1 MRVRIHHAAG
11 LVAALVQVVG
21 AQASRATVAVQGL
34 AYDSLRRAP
43 LTDAFITMA
52 GSAASATTD
61 SRGRFQFDSVSPGLH
76 VFHMHHVM
84 LDSLGFP
91 GLASRVLVTDGT
103 DDVRITVP
111 SFATLWRTAC
121 GATVPPPQDS
131 GVVYGTVR
139 DARDHRPVA
148 QALIRATWTDSIS
161 LLADM
166 SENPQDFDTA
176 EWSAFTRL
184 ARRSA
189 FTRRRWRM
197 EATSDAN
204 GGYTLCGVPTSGAGL
219 LVQAV
224 RDSNSSGRI
233 DVPLRDLRVYRRDL
247 RIGAVALGTIAGQL
261 TDRTGTPFAFA
272 RVAVGELPETRSGPD
287 GRFTIRDVPI
297 GTRQVDVR
305 FVGMMPVTVA
315 VEVSAGDTALVH
327 MRLERVTTLRGV
339 TVVASGSMGRVLARE
354 FDARRRQG
362 TGYFADSNSI
372 VRYPTLASALR
383 GIPSVLVEQ
392 RNGLLSLSLP
402 DGRGGR
408 CRPDVSI
415 DGAEAD
421 YNNLLDLETREVAG
435 LELHAR
441 GISAALGTRAVS
453 EPLCGVILVW
463 TKYGFRSR

>member
-1 MRVRIHHAAG
+1 M
-11 LVAALVQVVG
+11 AALVQVAG
-21 AQASRATVAVQGL
+21 AQSSHATVAVHGL

-61 SRGRFQFDSVSPGLH
+61 ARGRFHFDSVPPGVH
-76 VFHMHHVM
+76 VFHMQHVR

-91 GLASRVLVTDGT
+91 GLRSRVLVTDGT
-103 DDVRITVP
+103 EDVSITVP
-111 SFATLWRTAC
+111 SFATLWRMAC
-121 GATVPPPQDS
+121 GVTAPPQDS

-139 DARDHRPVA
+139 DASDHRPVA
-148 QALIRATWTDSIS
+148 QALVRATWTDSIS

-166 SENPQDFDTA
+166 SENPQDFDAA

-184 ARRSA
+184 ARGSA

-204 GGYTLCGVPTSGAGL
+204 GGYTLCGVPTRAAGL

-224 RDSNSSGRI
+224 RDSSTSGRI
-233 DVPLRDLRVYRRDL
+233 DVPLHELRVYRRDL
-247 RIGAVALGTIAGQL
+247 RIGSIARGTIVGQL
-261 TDRTGTPFAFA
+261 TDRSGTPFTYA
-272 RVAVGELPETRSGPD
+272 RVAVDDLPETRSGPD

-315 VEVSAGDTALVH
+315 VDVSAGDTASVH
-327 MRLERVTTLRGV
+327 VRLERVTTLRGV
-339 TVVASGSMGRVLARE
+339 TVVASGSMGRVLAQE

-362 TGYFADSNSI
+362 TGYFSDSSSI

-383 GIPSVLVEQ
+383 GMPSVLVEQ

-408 CRPDVSI
+408 CSPTVSI

-435 LELHAR
+435 VEMHVRA
-441 GISAALGTRAVS
+441 ISAAFATRAVS
-453 EPLCGVILVW
+453 EPLCGVIHVW